1 MNKFEEPIGRIYL
14 ENYNNDDIKIT
25 IIEYVISYKNKRK
38 VKKIDNY
45 LINKEHLRKH
55 LKEWLNENRV

>member
-55 LKEWLNENRV
+55 LKEWLYENRV